1 LDVIFIKKINNMK
14 TNILKALFGLILTFT
29 ISGIY
34 AQSPRI
40 RLNQIVKDSIT
51 GSVLISGAD
60 SNMVYSRDF
69 YIGSDTSLVFYGT
82 TIVAGGGGGGSFV
95 TLPQLTDSLALYA
108 TKVELSD
115 SMATVLKQVAT
126 DLTLTGTGTDASPL
140 KVDTSVIA
148 TVAALRDSLAGI
160 LTTVS
165 TDNTLTG
172 NGLVASPLKVDT
184 TIIGTKGDLGL
195 YLPLTGGTLT
205 GNLTGTTSSFS
216 SSGSG
221 TTLQVNHSSGS
232 GVGVAITKGG
242 NGEGLTVNKTS
253 GSGNA
258 ATITG
263 TLEATTLVKTG
274 GTSSEFLKANGTT
287 DNSTYLT
294 GNQTITLSGDAT
306 GSGTTAITVTVVDDS
321 HNHIISNVDNLQDS
335 LNSRMVTDFSNVSG
349 TLPIANGGTGSTTQN
364 FVDLSSAQTVGGAKT
379 FTSTVTGTRF
389 DPTSSSATGNGM
401 YLPATNTLGFSTN
414 GSERMTLDAS
424 GNLGLGVT
432 PSAWL
437 STVKAIQFG
446 GAGSVFSIGNTN
458 NTFLSSNEFINASGD
473 IIYINSTFATRYQQF
488 QGSHRW
494 LNAPSGTAGN
504 AITFTLAMILDASG
518 RLGIGVTSPTA
529 VLHLKAGTASA
540 ETAPLKFTSGTNLTA
555 AEAGAMEWNGTNL
568 FLTNSSATR
577 QTIAQGLTG
586 SATLDFGSISAN
598 SYEDLTVTVTGAADG
613 DVVAIGVPNGS
624 VANDVIF
631 TAWVSAANTVTIRA
645 TNNNSSTS
653 RDPASG
659 TFKAF
664 VYKF

>member
-14 TNILKALFGLILTFT
+14 TNILKALFGLILTFS
-29 ISGIY
+29 ISGLY

-51 GSVLISGAD
+51 GSVLISGSD